1 MSNDDSAVVPSAA
14 PGPWSEVMSAL
25 TGGALARVF
34 DEKKHVY
41 FKHSDAVPISAAN
54 EK

>member
-14 PGPWSEVMSAL
+14 PGPWSAVMSAL

-34 DEKKHVY
+34 EEEKNGK
-41 FKHSDAVPISAAN
+41 
-54 EK
+54 